1 VKESAPNVNPL
12 PLLQGNN
19 IIGPLFIINTTCVQ
33 PTLPTASSASAT
45 DVAMTPGSSPRSSG
59 RDRHLP
65 SANIEGDDRDDDDL
79 NWPELKRPDD
89 AGRGGSRL
97 DKPIIWGKDLKS
109 EEEVYLDDL
118 RTSCKKIFLHE

>member
-1 VKESAPNVNPL
+1 
-12 PLLQGNN
+12 
-19 IIGPLFIINTTCVQ
+19 
-33 PTLPTASSASAT
+33 
-45 DVAMTPGSSPRSSG
+45 MTPGSSPRSSG

-89 AGRGGSRL
+89 AGGGGSRL
-97 DKPIIWGKDLKS
+97 DKPIMWGKDLKS

-118 RTSCKKIFLHE
+118 RTSCKKILLHE